1 MPNNDYWKKR
11 MESIEEM
18 SHKKGMAYTS
28 HIDKQFRLAEKRIN
42 QKIEY
47 WYARIAKNNEVSL
60 SAAKEMLRADELE
73 DFHLTVEEYIEKG
86 KTLDFDN
93 RWMQQ
98 LENASAKVHIRRL
111 EALQLQMQQEC
122 EVLFGNMTDGLD
134 KTLTDVYTSAYYNT
148 AYEFMKGHGVG
159 WAFNKLDIRKI
170 EQAINTAWAYDK
182 KTFKARCWTNKE
194 KLVHELNT
202 TLTQSII
209 RGESPQKAIDQIS
222 KRMKVSR
229 YSAGRLIMTESC
241 AISTMAQKGCYKE
254 LGVEKFEFVATLDS
268 STSDVCRSMDGQ
280 IFNMSDYNIGVNV
293 PPLHCF
299 CRSCTVPYYE
309 DDFGSVG
316 ERAAR
321 GDDGETYNV
330 PANMTYSDW
339 EKQFV
344 KDGINNPKETFET
357 GRNSSKKFITDQSII
372 KVQSVKLDGYTDEEM
387 ELLANKHRELLQ
399 IAKDKNNSDEVV
411 GVFSTSFDKPTYILG
426 SENFVY
432 VSGNSDARVKMLK
445 AKYQSMIWIHNHPKG
460 SSFSYDDI
468 GSFLQPQIKTFTIVT
483 NKGKLYCLNKK
494 NDFDF
499 DGLRDKIK
507 EIKSNYTNFKES
519 QSDIAKDILKII
531 SDYGVEYIR

>member
-1 MPNNDYWKKR
+1 

-159 WAFNKLDIRKI
+159 WAFNKLDTRKI

-194 KLVHELNT
+194 KLVNELNT

-209 RGESPQKAIDQIS
+209 RGESPQKSIDQLS

-229 YSAGRLIMTESC
+229 FNAGRLIMTESC

-280 IFNMSDYNIGVNV
+280 IFNMSDYKIGVNV

-309 DDFGSVG
+309 DDFGSIG
-316 ERAAR
+316 ERAAK
-321 GDDGETYNV
+321 GDDGETYYV
-330 PANMTYSDW
+330 PSNMKYNEWYNKFVENNDIIDNQTLTYSSND
-339 EKQFV
+339 
-344 KDGINNPKETFET
+344 D
-357 GRNSSKKFITDQSII
+357 II
-372 KVQSVKLDGYTDEEM
+372 AG
-387 ELLANKHRELLQ
+387 A
-399 IAKDKNNSDEVV
+399 
-411 GVFSTSFDKPTYILG
+411 
-426 SENFVY
+426 
-432 VSGNSDARVKMLK
+432 VSGARNPYGEK
-445 AKYQSMIWIHNHPKG
+445 AKEHAKRYYGLVRTMKTDVEKIASTTGYKIEQIQDIKNYIFMEKHDLGGTELEYFTPDYMMGESWRRLIEGKPEPHDFTLLKHEMMEKNLIESGLSQQEAHNITCKHYN
-460 SSFSYDDI
+460 YDKEATE
-468 GSFLQPQIKTFTIVT
+468 F
-483 NKGKLYCLNKK
+483 Y
-494 NDFDF
+494 
-499 DGLRDKIK
+499 DKIK
-507 EIKSNYTNFKES
+507 KYRKE
-519 QSDIAKDILKII
+519 
-531 SDYGVEYIR
+531 

>member
-1 MPNNDYWKKR
+1 

-47 WYARIAKNNEVSL
+47 WYGRIAKNNEVSL

-159 WAFNKLDIRKI
+159 WAFNKLDTRMI

-194 KLVHELNT
+194 KLVNELNT

-209 RGESPQKAIDQIS
+209 RGESPQKAIEQIS

-229 YSAGRLIMTESC
+229 YNAGRLIMTESC

-268 STSDVCRSMDGQ
+268 STSDVCRSMDGHV
-280 IFNMSDYNIGVNV
+280 FDMSDYKIGINV

-316 ERAAR
+316 ERATR
-321 GDDGETYNV
+321 GDDGKTYHV
-330 PANMTYSDW
+330 SANMKYDEWYSKFVDKKDIEQYKDVTQEILNGKRGTGSVIKRNDITVEGVTYKVDG
-339 EKQFV
+339 KNV
-344 KDGINNPKETFET
+344 KLEPSENEIRVAELIKNKLGRKVELLPRVNRPDGIKTPDYLIDGIRYDLKSMMNASKMNSVDNVIRKSKGQSNRFVIDVSNNK
-357 GRNSSKKFITDQSII
+357 SL
-372 KVQSVKLDGYTDEEM
+372 KVDDFL
-387 ELLANKHRELLQ
+387 
-399 IAKDKNNSDEVV
+399 
-411 GVFSTSFDKPTYILG
+411 
-426 SENFVY
+426 
-432 VSGNSDARVKMLK
+432 KM
-445 AKYQSMIWIHNHPKG
+445 S
-460 SSFSYDDI
+460 
-468 GSFLQPQIKTFTIVT
+468 
-483 NKGKLYCLNKK
+483 
-494 NDFDF
+494 
-499 DGLRDKIK
+499 
-507 EIKSNYTNFKES
+507 
-519 QSDIAKDILKII
+519 KDIFSNVYRSFVEEIMII
-531 SDYGVEYIR
+531 SNDEIVAILQRK